1 MSDTFPPEFLKDAV
15 ALLEKD
21 GFRTS
26 DVWYHGTA
34 SGLAESIMTKGL
46 IGGGDTETAEREQK
60 TLGTIGNR
68 QFAAADPVYLTQSR
82 ELALYWAIEST
93 HRRNLLFQ
101 TSEFPL
107 VLRVD
112 MTGGDV
118 KPDAGAAAIAIE
130 PGNNYMEALKL
141 TYEEAGIDFPE
152 EINPLQIER
161 DFYLKKLGMAYSAD
175 PVPADRL
182 SVVRPD

>member
-1 MSDTFPPEFLKDAV
+1 MSDTFPPQFLKDAV
-15 ALLEKD
+15 DLLEKD

-34 SGLAESIMTKGL
+34 SGLAESIMTQGL
-46 IGGGDTETAEREQK
+46 IGGGDTETAQREQN

-82 ELALYWAIEST
+82 ELALYWAIETT
-93 HRRNLLFQ
+93 HRRNMFFQ
-101 TSEFPL
+101 KNEFPL

-112 MTGGDV
+112 MTGVEV

-130 PGNNYMEALKL
+130 PGNNYMEAVKL
-141 TYEEAGIDFPE
+141 TYKEAGIDFPE
-152 EINPLQIER
+152 DINPMKIDR

-175 PVPADRL
+175 AIPAERL